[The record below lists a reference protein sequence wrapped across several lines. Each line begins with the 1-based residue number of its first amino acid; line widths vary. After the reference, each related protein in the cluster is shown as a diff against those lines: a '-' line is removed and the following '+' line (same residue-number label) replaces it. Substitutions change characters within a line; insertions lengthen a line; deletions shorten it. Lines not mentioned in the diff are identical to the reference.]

1 MGFPSVYESDLSNCI
16 SCVIMFS
23 RGSKTFF
30 RAGELQVKI
39 SHLRHM
45 YRPVNLNEVFYNSKV
60 NAIQTLD
67 TILKHTTRKNLQESD
82 FDELLL
88 CALTAVYFFGMRL
101 RIKRLT
107 SKYARHWFPR
117 RDFRK
122 AEAVFQKILDM
133 LLPERSE
140 DTVRVTL
147 SFFTDTSLWPF
158 ESFVTQILELILYYN
173 KAKMTIFNLLLT
185 DIHYALFSD
194 IKSSRHRMRVLYEL
208 LNSSNWV
215 IDKSK
220 LLPFVTRLLDLF
232 ANSLGK
238 HESRLAAY
246 AYLRK
251 GFEVCLRRIFERAE
265 NSDRVI
271 IITTMLNWFTM
282 VHLGE
287 DDVLE
292 FSALLDR
299 AAQLLKVVSFSDGF
313 TEGLINHILCHL
325 VSSDNSLY
333 SLIGF
338 RLLQR
343 LFDRHSNSEYLLNPT
358 IFYEFSRVS

>member
-1 MGFPSVYESDLSNCI
+1 
-16 SCVIMFS
+16 MFS
-23 RGSKTFF
+23 RGNKIHLHAT
-30 RAGELQVKI
+30 ELQDKI
-39 SHLRHM
+39 SRLRHL
-45 YRPVNLNEVFYNSKV
+45 YQPVDLNEVFYNSKV
-60 NAIQTLD
+60 NAIKRLD
-67 TILKHTTRKNLQESD
+67 SILKHTTRKTLQESD

-107 SKYARHWFPR
+107 SKYARHWFPK
-117 RDFRK
+117 RDFLK
-122 AEAVFQKILDM
+122 AESVFQKTLDM

-140 DTVRVTL
+140 DTVRVAL
-147 SFFTDTSLWPF
+147 RFFTDTSLWPF
-158 ESFVTQILELILYYN
+158 ESFVTQILELVLYFN
-173 KAKMTIFNLLLT
+173 KAKMTLFNLLLT
-185 DIHYALFSD
+185 DIHSALFSD
-194 IKSSRHRMRVLYEL
+194 VKSSRHRMRVLYEL

-220 LLPFVTRLLDLF
+220 LLPFVTRLLDFF
-232 ANSLGK
+232 AHSLSSK
-238 HESRLAAY
+238 TESKVAAY
-246 AYLRK
+246 TYLRK

-265 NSDRVI
+265 NSVRLI

-282 VHLGE
+282 VHISE

-299 AAQLLKVVSFSDGF
+299 AAQLYKVVSFSDSYN
-313 TEGLINHILCHL
+313 EGLINHILRHL

-333 SLIGF
+333 SLTGF

-343 LFDRHSNSEYLLNPT
+343 LLDRQSNSEYLLNPT
-358 IFYEFSRVS
+358 IYYEFSRVG